1 MATKSKTPE
10 TAGKVKFRVIE
21 FELEGTDASLQES
34 LKNLAVALGRGSAMP
49 PARQI
54 KAPTTRQVESNGDLD
69 PESEAEDAE
78 VVDEEEAAAPAR
90 SSAPRKPARVKT
102 YSIIPDLRFDDVNP
116 TLKEFATQ
124 KSPSGDL
131 KKYLVIAYWFK
142 YHKKHPNLTPEH
154 FYTAYKEMKWAV
166 PRNPAQPVR
175 ELRSNRDQRLGK
187 GTEPGTSVI
196 NQIGENDVDALG
208 KSV

>member
-1 MATKSKTPE
+1 MATKSKTAE

-34 LKNLAVALGRGSAMP
+34 LKNLAVALGRGSP
-49 PARQI
+49 VLPARQL
-54 KAPTTRQVESNGDLD
+54 KGPTRQIEANGEAEVEAD
-69 PESEAEDAE
+69 PEEGDVLE
-78 VVDEEEAAAPAR
+78 EEEAEAAPAR
-90 SSAPRKPARVKT
+90 PATPRKPPRVKT
-102 YSIIPDLRFDDVNP
+102 YSIIADLRFDDVQP

-124 KSPSGDL
+124 KNPTGDL

-142 YHKKHPNLTPEH
+142 YHKKHPNITPEH
-154 FYTAYKEMKWAV
+154 FYTAYKEMKWTV
-166 PRNPAQPVR
+166 PRDPAQPVR

-208 KSV
+208 KGA